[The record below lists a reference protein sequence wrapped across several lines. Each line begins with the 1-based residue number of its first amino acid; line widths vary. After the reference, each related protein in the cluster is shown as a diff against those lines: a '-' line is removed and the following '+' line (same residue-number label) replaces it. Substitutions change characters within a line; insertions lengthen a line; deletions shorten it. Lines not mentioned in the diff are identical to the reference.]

1 MEYKVN
7 APLSTVLSLKQERR
21 FLLAYKR
28 IIIIHLLIMFSSI
41 FISFQIKSIL
51 MGLLIFLLVY
61 SSLFW
66 MFIGLPYG
74 LQTKSKFFEMYWNWL
89 IKGGRIGPKG

>member
-1 MEYKVN
+1 
-7 APLSTVLSLKQERR
+7 
-21 FLLAYKR
+21 
-28 IIIIHLLIMFSSI
+28 
-41 FISFQIKSIL
+41 

-61 SSLFW
+61 ASLFW

-74 LQTKSKFFEMYWNWL
+74 LQTKSKFFEIYWNWL